1 MLLLCPLWHLSVL
14 QVTAQGTRTRVL
26 MSRGD
31 ILMATLKAE
40 TVLWFI
46 RRWFKQVLYLT
57 LHVYLYR
64 LLWECNSH
72 QCCSAEIW
80 MIFASSIIPYLFSAF
95 TSSMEKVKSFCFY
108 IYFFFLMHTVQQ
120 MIITWSSASSWFCKL
135 QMLQKSG
142 SSVVLVSTAKLIFF
156 LYREKCSLFWHNISC
171 FACNV

>member
-1 MLLLCPLWHLSVL
+1 MMCGMLLLCPLWHLSVL

-72 QCCSAEIW
+72 QCCSAGIW
-80 MIFASSIIPYLFSAF
+80 TIFASSIIPYLFSAF

-108 IYFFFLMHTVQQ
+108 IYFFFPNAYCTANDHYMEQCQLMVLQ
-120 MIITWSSASSWFCKL
+120 IANVAEEWF
-135 QMLQKSG
+135 
-142 SSVVLVSTAKLIFF
+142 
-156 LYREKCSLFWHNISC
+156 ISC
-171 FACNV
+171 LGQYCKTNFLFILREMLAVLTQH